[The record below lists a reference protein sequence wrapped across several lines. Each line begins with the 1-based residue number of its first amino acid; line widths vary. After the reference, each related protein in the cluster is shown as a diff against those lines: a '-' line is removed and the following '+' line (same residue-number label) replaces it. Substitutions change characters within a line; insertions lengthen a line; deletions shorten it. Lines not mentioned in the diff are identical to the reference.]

1 MQNNLQPSAEVCVN
15 RSAIKTIYTYF
26 EKSFF
31 KSEKYK
37 LTSEIGKTSLGVKG
51 TKTLVDAKTITA
63 IDPEFPNA
71 IIKLGAERFHR
82 CFNCG
87 NCTAI
92 CPLTQD
98 KASYPRKLI
107 RYAVM
112 GLEERVTSSADPWL
126 CYYCGECSDYCPR
139 DADPGSFMMAL
150 RRLLIQKYSIVSKA
164 FFNKIAAAITW
175 IVLTIIAALG
185 IYFFRG
191 HSPNLET
198 VDLSSFLS
206 IDFIHD
212 AGLAVGAVVGLFA
225 LLNLISMYRSIA
237 KGISYSYSKVESR
250 NPALWIKNFFKTII
264 YEVAA
269 QLKYSKCLKKSR
281 YVAHLALFWGFLGLF
296 VATLIVFGID
306 FYGLQIS
313 RVVPFVIGVI
323 SGVVMLY
330 GSIYFII
337 ARLKKKETYAM
348 YSYHTDW
355 VFLILLFLAGV
366 TGFLLAIF
374 VKVNL
379 PMESYITYAVHLIV
393 VFDLLISA
401 PFTKFAHAIYRPLAL
416 WIDSTVRE
424 SPIIGG
430 IMGGG
435 RGG

>member
-1 MQNNLQPSAEVCVN
+1 
-15 RSAIKTIYTYF
+15 
-26 EKSFF
+26 
-31 KSEKYK
+31 
-37 LTSEIGKTSLGVKG
+37 
-51 TKTLVDAKTITA
+51 LVEAKTITVTN
-63 IDPEFPNA
+63 PELPNT
-71 IIKLGAERFHR
+71 IIKLGAEKFSR

-112 GLEERVTSSADPWL
+112 GLEDKVTSSADPWL

-150 RRLLIQKYSIVSKA
+150 RRLLIQKYSIVSRA
-164 FFNKIAAAITW
+164 FFSKIAAVITW
-175 IVLTIIAALG
+175 IVLTLIAALG

-198 VDLSSFLS
+198 VDLSSFMS
-206 IDFIHD
+206 IEFIHD
-212 AGLAVGAVVGLFA
+212 AGLAVGVVVGLFA
-225 LLNLISMYRSIA
+225 LVNLISMYRCIA
-237 KGISYSYSKVESR
+237 KGASNSYSKVESR
-250 NPALWIKNFFKTII
+250 NPALWVKNFFKTII

-281 YVAHLALFWGFLGLF
+281 YVAHLALLWGFLGLF

-306 FYGLQIS
+306 FYSLQIS
-313 RVVPFVIGVI
+313 RVVPFYIGVI

-337 ARLKKKETYAM
+337 ARSKKKEVYAM
-348 YSYHTDW
+348 YSHHTDW
-355 VFLILLFLAGV
+355 IFLILLFLAGV
-366 TGFLLAIF
+366 TGFVLAIF
-374 VKVNL
+374 VNL
-379 PMESYITYAVHLIV
+379 NMPMASYITYAVHLIII
-393 VFDLLISA
+393 FDLLLSA
-401 PFTKFAHAIYRPLAL
+401 PFTKFAHAIYRPLAI

-424 SPIIGG
+424 SLGVG
-430 IMGGG
+430 SIMGGG
-435 RGG
+435 KGG